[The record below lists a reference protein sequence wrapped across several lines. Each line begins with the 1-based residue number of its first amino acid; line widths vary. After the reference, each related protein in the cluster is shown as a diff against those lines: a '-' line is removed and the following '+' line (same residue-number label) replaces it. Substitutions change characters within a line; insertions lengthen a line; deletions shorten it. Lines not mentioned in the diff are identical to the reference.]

1 MTPNIKQKESKKM
14 LKNKISINLYTMS
27 SKYTKR
33 GGRYT
38 RRKKKH
44 TRKKRKYK
52 KKNKTQCSLFKT
64 KKV

>member
-1 MTPNIKQKESKKM
+1 
-14 LKNKISINLYTMS
+14 MS

-33 GGRYT
+33 GGRHA
-38 RRKKKH
+38 RIKKKH

-52 KKNKTQCSLFKT
+52 KKNKTQCPLFKT